1 MVQLHKRQYYAAEL
15 ALYDGKSLTIEY
27 DLHDDRTVWLY
38 DAKDRFVCQAAIVRT
53 IGVVPQSRLEEQREK
68 RLQGQ
73 IKRLERKTDEAR
85 ARAQD
90 SITVEEQLA
99 QLPDLNPQPIID
111 LDRPGKGIVI
121 DLLDND

>member
-1 MVQLHKRQYYAAEL
+1 M
-15 ALYDGKSLTIEY
+15 
-27 DLHDDRTVWLY
+27 Y